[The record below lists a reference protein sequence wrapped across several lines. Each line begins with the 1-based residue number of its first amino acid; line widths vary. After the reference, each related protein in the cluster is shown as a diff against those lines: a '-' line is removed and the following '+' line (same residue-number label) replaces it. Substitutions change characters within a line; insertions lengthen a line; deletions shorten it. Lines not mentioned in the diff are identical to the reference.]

1 MMVRSALSCSEAEDA
16 IQRELAARRADRRG
30 QAARAPRSAPENDGE
45 MPTGLDPAD
54 YARYIMTMLEG
65 MSVRAAGGATRKDLH
80 KIADM
85 ALRTWP
91 A

>member
-1 MMVRSALSCSEAEDA
+1 MM
-16 IQRELAARRADRRG
+16 
-30 QAARAPRSAPENDGE
+30 
-45 MPTGLDPAD
+45 
-54 YARYIMTMLEG
+54 EG
-65 MSVRAAGGATRKDLH
+65 MSVRSAGGATREELH